1 MNLELYVFYLFSL
14 LLLYSSVNVII
25 SNNAVKSA
33 IHLVFSFFFSAVLW
47 LILNAEFLSVILIL
61 VYVGAV
67 MVLFLFVVMMLD
79 INVTAAREGFVK
91 YFSVGFTVFISMAGL
106 LILFFNR
113 DFDDSENNVLNE
125 IKVVSDD
132 NTENLGYVLY
142 TEYLLA
148 FEISA
153 IILLLGIIS
162 AITLT
167 HKKNTINKYQEPGE
181 QIEVKKEDRVKILKD
196 KDLE

>member
-1 MNLELYVFYLFSL
+1 MNIEIYVFYFFSVLLLFSAA
-14 LLLYSSVNVII
+14 NVVL

-79 INVTAAREGFVK
+79 VNITALKEGFVK
-91 YFSVGFTVFISMAGL
+91 YFSSGLAVFFSMAIL
-106 LILFFNR
+106 LIFFFQR
-113 DFDDSENNVLNE
+113 DFDESDKNILVEINV
-125 IKVVSDD
+125 ISDD

-148 FEISA
+148 FEIA
-153 IILLLGIIS
+153 AVILLLGIIS

-167 HKKNTINKYQEPGE
+167 HRKSSVTKYQNPSE
-181 QIEVKKEDRVKILKD
+181 QIDVKKEERIKILSD
-196 KDLE
+196 EDLK

>member
-14 LLLYSSVNVII
+14 LLLYSSINVII

-79 INVTAAREGFVK
+79 INVTAVREGFVK
-91 YFSVGFTVFISMAGL
+91 YFSVGLTVFISMAGL
-106 LILFFNR
+106 LILFFKR
-113 DFDDSENNVLNE
+113 DFDNSENNVLNE

-167 HKKNTINKYQEPGE
+167 YKKNTINKYQEPGE
-181 QIEVKKEDRVKILKD
+181 QIEVRREDRVKILKD
-196 KDLE
+196 KDLQ

>member
-1 MNLELYVFYLFSL
+1 MNLELYVFYFFSFLLLFS
-14 LLLYSSVNVII
+14 SINVII

-33 IHLVFSFFFSAVLW
+33 VYLVASFFFSAVLW

-79 INVTAAREGFVK
+79 LNVTPFKEGFVK
-91 YFSVGFTVFISMAGL
+91 YFTAGL
-106 LILFFNR
+106 GVFLTMALLLVIFFNK
-113 DFDDSENNVLNE
+113 DFEGSTQNVLTE
-125 IKVVSDD
+125 INVISTN

-148 FEISA
+148 FEIAA

-167 HKKNTINKYQEPGE
+167 HKKNTINKYQSPNE
-181 QIEVKKEDRVKILKD
+181 QINIKREDRVQILED
-196 KDLE
+196 EDLK

>member
-14 LLLYSSVNVII
+14 LLLYSSINVIV

-79 INVTAAREGFVK
+79 INVTAIREGFVK
-91 YFSVGFTVFISMAGL
+91 YFSIGLAVFISMAGL

-113 DFDDSENNVLNE
+113 DFDDNESNVLNE

-153 IILLLGIIS
+153 VILLLGIIS

-167 HKKNTINKYQEPGE
+167 HKKNTVNKYQEPEE
-181 QIEVKKEDRVKILKD
+181 QIDVKREDRVKILKD
-196 KDLE
+196 KDL

>member
-1 MNLELYVFYLFSL
+1 MNLELYVFYFFSL

-79 INVTAAREGFVK
+79 INVTAVREGFVK
-91 YFSVGFTVFISMAGL
+91 YFSLGLAVFVSMAGL
-106 LILFFNR
+106 LILFFKK
-113 DFDDSENNVLNE
+113 DFDNSETNVLNE
-125 IKVVSDD
+125 INVISEN

-142 TEYLLA
+142 TDYLLA
-148 FEISA
+148 FEIAA

-167 HKKNTINKYQEPGE
+167 YKKNTINKYQEPSE
-181 QIEVKKEDRVKILKD
+181 QIEVKREDRVKILKD
-196 KDLE
+196 EDL

>member
-1 MNLELYVFYLFSL
+1 MNIEIYVFYFFSVLLLFSAA
-14 LLLYSSVNVII
+14 NVVL

-79 INVTAAREGFVK
+79 VNITALKEGFVK
-91 YFSVGFTVFISMAGL
+91 YFSSGLAVFLSMAIL
-106 LILFFNR
+106 LIFFFQR
-113 DFDDSENNVLNE
+113 DFDESDKNILVEINV
-125 IKVVSDD
+125 ISDD

-148 FEISA
+148 FEIA
-153 IILLLGIIS
+153 AVILLLCIIS

-167 HKKNTINKYQEPGE
+167 HRKSSVTKYQNPSE
-181 QIEVKKEDRVKILKD
+181 QIDVKKEERIKILSD
-196 KDLE
+196 EDLK

>member
-14 LLLYSSVNVII
+14 LLLFSSVNVII

-79 INVTAAREGFVK
+79 INVTAVREGFVK
-91 YFSVGFTVFISMAGL
+91 YFSAGLAVFISMAGL
-106 LILFFNR
+106 LIVFFKK
-113 DFDDSENNVLNE
+113 DFDGSDINVLNE
-125 IKVVSDD
+125 IRVISDD

-148 FEISA
+148 FEIAA

-167 HKKNTINKYQEPGE
+167 YKKNTVNKYQEPSE
-181 QIEVKKEDRVKILKD
+181 QIQVKREDRVKILKD
-196 KDLE
+196 EDL

>member
-1 MNLELYVFYLFSL
+1 MNIEIYVFYFFSVLLLFSAA
-14 LLLYSSVNVII
+14 NVVL
-25 SNNAVKSA
+25 SNNAVKYA

-79 INVTAAREGFVK
+79 VNITALKEGFVK
-91 YFSVGFTVFISMAGL
+91 YFSSGLAVFLSMAIL
-106 LILFFNR
+106 LIFFFQR
-113 DFDDSENNVLNE
+113 DFDESDKNILVEINV
-125 IKVVSDD
+125 ISDD

-148 FEISA
+148 FEIA
-153 IILLLGIIS
+153 AVILLLGIIS

-167 HKKNTINKYQEPGE
+167 HRKSSVTKYQNPSE
-181 QIEVKKEDRVKILKD
+181 QIDVKKEERIKILSD
-196 KDLE
+196 EDLK

>member
-14 LLLYSSVNVII
+14 LLLYSSINVII

-33 IHLVFSFFFSAVLW
+33 VHLVFSFFFSAVLW

-79 INVTAAREGFVK
+79 INVTAVREGFVK
-91 YFSVGFTVFISMAGL
+91 YFSVGLTVFVSMAGL
-106 LILFFNR
+106 LILFFKR
-113 DFDDSENNVLNE
+113 DFNDSENNALNE
-125 IKVVSDD
+125 IKVISDD

-142 TEYLLA
+142 TEYILA

-167 HKKNTINKYQEPGE
+167 YKKNTINKYQEPSE
-181 QIEVKKEDRVKILKD
+181 QIEVKREDRVKILKD
-196 KDLE
+196 EDL

>member
-1 MNLELYVFYLFSL
+1 MNIEIYVFYFFSVLLLFSAA
-14 LLLYSSVNVII
+14 NVVL

-79 INVTAAREGFVK
+79 VNITALKEGFVK
-91 YFSVGFTVFISMAGL
+91 YFSSGLAVFLSMAIL
-106 LILFFNR
+106 LIFFFQR
-113 DFDDSENNVLNE
+113 DFDESDKNILVEINV
-125 IKVVSDD
+125 ISDD

-148 FEISA
+148 FEIA
-153 IILLLGIIS
+153 AVILLLGIIS

-167 HKKNTINKYQEPGE
+167 HRKSSVTKYQNPSE
-181 QIEVKKEDRVKILKD
+181 QIDVKKEERIKILSD
-196 KDLE
+196 EDLE

>member
-1 MNLELYVFYLFSL
+1 MNLELYVFYFFSL

-79 INVTAAREGFVK
+79 INVTAVREGFVK
-91 YFSVGFTVFISMAGL
+91 YFSLGLAVFVSMAGL
-106 LILFFNR
+106 LILFFKK
-113 DFDDSENNVLNE
+113 DFDNSETNVLNE
-125 IKVVSDD
+125 IRVISEN

-142 TEYLLA
+142 TDYLLA
-148 FEISA
+148 FEIAA

-167 HKKNTINKYQEPGE
+167 YKKNTINKYQEPSE
-181 QIEVKKEDRVKILKD
+181 QIEVKREDRVKILKD
-196 KDLE
+196 EDL

>member
-1 MNLELYVFYLFSL
+1 MNLEIYVFYLFSL

-33 IHLVFSFFFSAVLW
+33 IYLVFSFFFSAVLW
-47 LILNAEFLSVILIL
+47 LVLNAEFLSVILIL

-79 INVTAAREGFVK
+79 INVTVVREGFVK
-91 YFSVGFTVFISMAGL
+91 YFSVGLTVFISMAGL
-106 LILFFNR
+106 LILFFKR
-113 DFDDSENNVLNE
+113 DFDNSENNVLNE
-125 IKVVSDD
+125 IRVVSDD

-167 HKKNTINKYQEPGE
+167 HKKNTINKYQEPGA
-181 QIEVKKEDRVKILKD
+181 QIEVKREDRVKILKD
-196 KDLE
+196 KDL